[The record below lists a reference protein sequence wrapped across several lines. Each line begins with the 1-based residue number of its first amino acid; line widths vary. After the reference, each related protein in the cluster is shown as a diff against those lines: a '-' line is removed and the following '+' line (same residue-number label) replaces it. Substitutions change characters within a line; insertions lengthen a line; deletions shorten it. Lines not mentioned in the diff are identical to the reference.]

1 MSESHRTRMIGDG
14 NWQVLSLLR
23 KEEGISKMYF
33 GWRESADGYE
43 RRCRIMRRATVK
55 GSAAAADRPIRLCA
69 YIHISQRLSITKPLP
84 RGGLVA
90 TKSIPY
96 HLIVP
101 VEVHHRIS
109 IRSYLYQFCKTNNFI
124 MNLTKFD

>member
-1 MSESHRTRMIGDG
+1 MIGDG

-23 KEEGISKMYF
+23 KEEGVSKMYF

-69 YIHISQRLSITKPLP
+69 YIHISQRLSITKPLA
-84 RGGLVA
+84 RKLAVQKKKMAANGGSN
-90 TKSIPY
+90 KIN
-96 HLIVP
+96 I
-101 VEVHHRIS
+101 
-109 IRSYLYQFCKTNNFI
+109 
-124 MNLTKFD
+124 